1 MKEKKEASKSQIPP
15 SPRGFGSVPTILVW
29 GSGVHRKLKEW
40 GGRGEVE
47 RMSAIE
53 KSKQFKAYSP
63 GRDQFFNLPSD
74 QNSD

>member
-1 MKEKKEASKSQIPP
+1 M
-15 SPRGFGSVPTILVW
+15 PTILAW
-29 GSGVHRKLKEW
+29 GSGEHRKLKEW

-63 GRDQFFNLPSD
+63 GKDQFINLHSD